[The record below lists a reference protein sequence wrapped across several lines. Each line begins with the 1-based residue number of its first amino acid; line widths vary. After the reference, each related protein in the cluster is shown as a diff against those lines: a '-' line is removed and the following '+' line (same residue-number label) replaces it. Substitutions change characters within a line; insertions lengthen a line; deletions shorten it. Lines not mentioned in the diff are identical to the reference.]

1 MHDYQCADVTII
13 GAKPHPLIWSL
24 PKKNGWWTAQ
34 GFEWA
39 APAIESH
46 QGWVSIIRCIYMHGA
61 QVWIHQPLPSRFLL
75 FEFCQEIENQI
86 KSYNPPNA
94 GLLISIEVKWSSLQL
109 ISPDC
114 YRGRC
119 QLRSQNCR
127 ECHIQLKT
135 EIAEQTCVKKH
146 IHSKTILLDLI
157 HHMLHLNFLSH
168 LWFTKMLCQ
177 KNGVT

>member
-1 MHDYQCADVTII
+1 MPVKLLPRGNLNKQSHLEVSSRKLYCVKTKASETPSLELRILLEERTLAVHDYQWCDHNWREAPTSSHLVF
-13 GAKPHPLIWSL
+13 AKKPW
-24 PKKNGWWTAQ
+24 WWTAQ

-75 FEFCQEIENQI
+75 FEIENQV

-94 GLLISIEVKWSSLQL
+94 GLPISLEVKWSSLHL

-119 QLRSQNCR
+119 
-127 ECHIQLKT
+127 
-135 EIAEQTCVKKH
+135 
-146 IHSKTILLDLI
+146 
-157 HHMLHLNFLSH
+157 
-168 LWFTKMLCQ
+168 
-177 KNGVT
+177 